1 MILETLVQSGNVDCN
16 PAITINENE
25 VRQQLKHLKTNKAS
39 GPDNIHRRTLKA
51 CSGVFCSSITFL
63 FVLVFIKNTCNVED
77 IMYCSNSKTW

>member
-25 VRQQLKHLKTNKAS
+25 VCQQLKHLK
-39 GPDNIHRRTLKA
+39 TLKA

-77 IMYCSNSKTW
+77 IMYCSYSKTW